1 MRHQRVAERGEVYLV
16 LRVAQLSRCEQLTS
30 SRSFIACIAWSGTHS
45 AAAIESDLRYTSL
58 STVERIMCRP
68 IAKAPHRALS

>member
-30 SRSFIACIAWSGTHS
+30 NWSFTTCIAWSGTHS
-45 AAAIESDLRYTSL
+45 AAAIDLRYTSL
-58 STVERIMCRP
+58 STVERIMGRR
-68 IAKAPHRALS
+68 IANAPHRALS